1 MNLSQLQKLYNR
13 RSIISHKKSMLK
25 LHREKKKRDK
35 TNHRHQH
42 HRKKWQD
49 KKDKASNKLVS
60 LRFLDKNFI
69 INV

>member
-13 RSIISHKKSMLK
+13 KSIITHKKNMLK

-35 TNHRHQH
+35 TNHRYQLQ
-42 HRKKWQD
+42 RKKWQD
-49 KKDKASNKLVS
+49 KRDYASNKIVLS
-60 LRFLDKNFI
+60 RFLDKNFI